1 MIAWAYAF
9 FQCCQQKEQG
19 RVGEWFFTFGID
31 VACHVCVG
39 VNGAIKFFGLQCLDF
54 LGVACYILFW

>member
-1 MIAWAYAF
+1 MHSFNVVSKKNKGGWVN
-9 FQCCQQKEQG
+9 G
-19 RVGEWFFTFGID
+19 FFTFGID